1 MTGEGEE
8 GLSGE
13 EKIGALDFVSWVRTQ
28 AARVDAAGDG
38 GFAGAGCE
46 KERGATGN

>member
-8 GLSGE
+8 WLSEE
-13 EKIGALDFVSWVRTQ
+13 EKIGALDFVSWVKAR
-28 AARVDAAGDG
+28 AAEVAAAGDV